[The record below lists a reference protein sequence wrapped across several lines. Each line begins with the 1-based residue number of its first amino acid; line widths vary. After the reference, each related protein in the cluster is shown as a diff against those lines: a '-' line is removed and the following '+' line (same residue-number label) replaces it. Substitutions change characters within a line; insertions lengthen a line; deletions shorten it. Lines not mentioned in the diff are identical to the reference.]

1 MNFIKRFFESKMLRL
16 ALFIFMFFFIF
27 KIIDHILIF
36 FNINQEMGY
45 IYFMWFT
52 VLFLLFVLLPID
64 RSYFKIFNKVTTP
77 TPPKSNSSGVTS
89 VVNDGIHHDRTSI
102 HPTKLKDNFVNDLK
116 NLGLEQLVGT
126 FENRGMINDISD
138 LQKLNNDQLKGLFSL
153 NDEQI
158 ENVRKFRP
166 IMEGDEEED
175 DDFFSQYL
183 TYPTE

>member
-64 RSYFKIFNKVTTP
+64 RSYFKIFNKVTPATSKP
-77 TPPKSNSSGVTS
+77 SSS
-89 VVNDGIHHDRTSI
+89 VVNDGKHHDHTSI
-102 HPTKLKDNFVNDLK
+102 HPTKLKDNFVNDLT
-116 NLGLEQLVGT
+116 NLGLEQFVGT
-126 FENRGMINDISD
+126 FENYGSINDISD
-138 LQKLNNDQLKGLFSL
+138 LKELKDDELKQDLGL
-153 NDEQI
+153 NDGQI
-158 ENVRKFRP
+158 KKVREFRP
-166 IMEGDEEED
+166 IMEIDEEEEY
-175 DDFFSQYL
+175 DFFS
-183 TYPTE
+183 